1 MNTIETVY
9 LSKKGMKE
17 LRKEI
22 AALERRLSHET
33 AELREQ
39 DRADSR
45 EERFERIEKLARIES
60 LEAEIQEKKM
70 QMEHAKLLPRKRDA
84 LKVAL
89 GSVVDL
95 IDSKGHMVRYTLVNS
110 IEANPS
116 DGRISVNS
124 PLGKSLLGRSQKE
137 EVEWQ
142 SGLRKNNWKLVKIN

>member
-1 MNTIETVY
+1 MNTMETVY

-22 AALERRLSHET
+22 AGLERRLSHET

-60 LEAEIQEKKM
+60 IESDLQEKKM
-70 QMEHAKLLPRKRDA
+70 QLDHSKLLPRKRDA
-84 LKVAL
+84 LRVAL

-95 IDSKGHMVRYTLVNS
+95 IDSKGHMVRYTLVDS

-116 DGRISVNS
+116 DGRISINS
-124 PLGKSLLGRSQKE
+124 PLGKSLLGRTQKDR
-137 EVEWQ
+137 VEWHVGVR
-142 SGLRKNNWKLVKIN
+142 SSNLKLIRIN

>member
-22 AALERRLSHET
+22 AGLERRLSHET

-70 QMEHAKLLPRKRDA
+70 QLEHAKLLPRKRDA

-116 DGRISVNS
+116 DGRISINS

-137 EVEWQ
+137 EVEWH
-142 SGLRKNNWKLVKIN
+142 SGLRTNNLKLVRIN